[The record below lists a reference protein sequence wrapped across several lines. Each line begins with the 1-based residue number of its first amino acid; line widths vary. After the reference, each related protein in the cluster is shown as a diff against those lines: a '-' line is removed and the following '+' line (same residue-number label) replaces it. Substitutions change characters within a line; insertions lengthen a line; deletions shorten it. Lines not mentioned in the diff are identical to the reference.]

1 MNFSEFVFQQIQK
14 YHTKPSDI
22 LTLIFGIT
30 AAFIA
35 IAALILAISKKNILF
50 IDISSIILILLLSA
64 IIFIYLKI
72 PKSNTRIQEIEHE
85 IILNQN
91 MIDAKS
97 PPHKERIL
105 ILIEATLTKKKPT
118 DETLAKMSADEKFQE
133 LISMLKPKKP
143 DSSPNKDA
151 LGNC

>member
-1 MNFSEFVFQQIQK
+1 MNFSEYVFQQIQK

-50 IDISSIILILLLSA
+50 VDISSVILILLLSA

-72 PKSNTRIQEIEHE
+72 PKFNTKIQQIEHA

-97 PPHKERIL
+97 SQLKETIL
-105 ILIEATLTKKKPT
+105 VLIEAVLTKKKPT
-118 DETLAKMSADEKFQE
+118 DETLAKLSTDEKFQK
-133 LISMLKPKKP
+133 LLDILNSKMP
-143 DSSPNKDA
+143 D
-151 LGNC
+151 